1 MFNKKIK
8 AEEVQEN
15 SFWIS
20 YTDILSSLLI
30 VILLVTAYVVF
41 ELMTTKQNVVQNLE
55 EVTKA
60 ELVRKEIL
68 TEVQKK
74 LLSQGLEVTVADNYS
89 VLRIPESTLTFRSN
103 NYNIPLSMRD
113 DLKTIGKILIEVL
126 IEDNRTEYFD
136 TIFIEG
142 HTDIRPTE
150 RIMGNWG
157 LSTFRAI
164 SVWNYWVKNVSKNYE
179 NLENS
184 EGVKLFSVSGYGE
197 SRPATENQFT
207 EEDFKKNRRIDIRF
221 TLRKPT
227 SVDFSK
233 ILNLFDEGK

>member
-1 MFNKKIK
+1 MFRRRLKL
-8 AEEVQEN
+8 EEHQEN

-30 VILLVTAYVVF
+30 IILLVTAYVVF
-41 ELMTTKQNVVQNLE
+41 ELMITKQNVVQNLE

-74 LLSQGLEVTVADNYS
+74 LLEDGLEVNITDNFS

-103 NYNIPLSMRD
+103 NYFIPKGMKKNLD
-113 DLKTIGKILIEVL
+113 IIGSVLLEVL
-126 IEDNRTEYFD
+126 NKQNRTEYFD

-142 HTDIRPTE
+142 HTDIRSTDRE
-150 RIMGNWG
+150 MGNWG

-164 SVWNYWVKNVSKNYE
+164 SVWNFWVSNVSKDYE
-179 NLENS
+179 NLLNS
-184 EGVKLFSVSGYGE
+184 DREKLFSVSGYGE
-197 SRPATENQFT
+197 SRPTTDSQKN
-207 EEDFKKNRRIDIRF
+207 EEEYKKNRRIDIRF

-233 ILNLFDEGK
+233 ILNLFDEN

>member
-1 MFNKKIK
+1 MLRKRETL
-8 AEEVQEN
+8 EEYQEN

-30 VILLVTAYVVF
+30 VILLVTAFVVF
-41 ELMTTKQNVVQNLE
+41 ELMNTKQNVVQNLE

-74 LLSQGLEVTVADNYS
+74 LLKEGLEVNITDNFS

-103 NYNIPLSMRD
+103 NYYIHNAMKQGLS
-113 DLKTIGKILIEVL
+113 TIGTILFEVL
-126 IEDNRTEYFD
+126 VIDNRTEYFD

-142 HTDIRPTE
+142 HTDIRSTE
-150 RIMGNWG
+150 REMGNWG

-164 SVWNYWVKNVSKNYE
+164 SVWNFWINYVSKDYE
-179 NLENS
+179 NLLNS
-184 EGVKLFSVSGYGE
+184 DREKLF
-197 SRPATENQFT
+197 
-207 EEDFKKNRRIDIRF
+207 
-221 TLRKPT
+221 
-227 SVDFSK
+227 
-233 ILNLFDEGK
+233 

>member
-1 MFNKKIK
+1 MFRKR
-8 AEEVQEN
+8 ATSEEYQEN

-20 YTDILSSLLI
+20 YIDILSSLLI
-30 VILLVTAYVVF
+30 VILLVTAFVVF
-41 ELMTTKQNVVQNLE
+41 ELMNTKQNVVQNLE

-74 LLSQGLEVTVADNYS
+74 ILKEGLEVNITDNFS

-103 NYNIPLSMRD
+103 NYYIPNAMKQGLT
-113 DLKTIGKILIEVL
+113 TIGTILFEVL
-126 IEDNRTEYFD
+126 VIDNRTEYFD

-142 HTDIRPTE
+142 HTDIRSTE
-150 RIMGNWG
+150 REMGNWG

-164 SVWNYWVKNVSKNYE
+164 SVWNFWISYVSKDYE
-179 NLENS
+179 NLLNS
-184 EGVKLFSVSGYGE
+184 DREKLFSVSGYGE
-197 SRPATENQFT
+197 SRPATDKQEN
-207 EEDFKKNRRIDIRF
+207 EEEYKKNRRIDIRF

-233 ILNLFDEGK
+233 ILNLFDEN

>member
-1 MFNKKIK
+1 MFRKRAIS
-8 AEEVQEN
+8 EEYQEN

-20 YTDILSSLLI
+20 YIDILSSLLI
-30 VILLVTAYVVF
+30 VILLVTAFVVF
-41 ELMTTKQNVVQNLE
+41 ELMNTKQNVVQNLE

-74 LLSQGLEVTVADNYS
+74 LLKEGLEVNITDNFS

-103 NYNIPLSMRD
+103 NYYIPYAMKQGLT
-113 DLKTIGKILIEVL
+113 TIGTILFEVL
-126 IEDNRTEYFD
+126 VIDNRTEYFD

-142 HTDIRPTE
+142 HTDIRSTE
-150 RIMGNWG
+150 REMGNWG

-164 SVWNYWVKNVSKNYE
+164 SVWNFWISYVSKDYE
-179 NLENS
+179 NLLNS
-184 EGVKLFSVSGYGE
+184 DREKLFSVSGYGE
-197 SRPATENQFT
+197 SRPATDKQEN
-207 EEDFKKNRRIDIRF
+207 EEEYKKNRRIDIRF

-233 ILNLFDEGK
+233 ILNLFDEN

>member
-1 MFNKKIK
+1 MFRKRIK
-8 AEEVQEN
+8 SEESQEN

-30 VILLVTAYVVF
+30 IILLVTAYVVF

-55 EVTKA
+55 EITKA

-68 TEVQKK
+68 VEVQKK
-74 LLSQGLEVTVADNYS
+74 LLDKGLELNITDNYS

-103 NYNIPLSMRD
+103 NYYVPVSMRK
-113 DLKTIGKILIEVL
+113 DLGTIGGILLEVL
-126 IEDNRTEYFD
+126 TKENRTNYFD

-142 HTDIRPTE
+142 HTDIRSTD
-150 RIMGNWG
+150 RVMGNWG

-164 SVWNYWVKNVSKNYE
+164 SVWNYWIDNVSVNYQ
-179 NLENS
+179 NLLNS
-184 EGVKLFSVSGYGE
+184 DGEKLFSVSGYGE
-197 SRPATENQFT
+197 SRPITDSQENEQ
-207 EEDFKKNRRIDIRF
+207 EYKKNRRIDIRF

-227 SVDFSK
+227 SLDFSK
-233 ILNLFDEGK
+233 ILNLFDEN

>member
-1 MFNKKIK
+1 MFRKR
-8 AEEVQEN
+8 ATSEEYQEN

-20 YTDILSSLLI
+20 YIDILSSLLI
-30 VILLVTAYVVF
+30 VILLVTAFVVF
-41 ELMTTKQNVVQNLE
+41 ELMNTKQNVVQNLE

-74 LLSQGLEVTVADNYS
+74 LLKEGLEVNITDNFS

-103 NYNIPLSMRD
+103 NYYIPNAMKQGLT
-113 DLKTIGKILIEVL
+113 TIGTILFEVL
-126 IEDNRTEYFD
+126 VIDNRTEYFD

-142 HTDIRPTE
+142 HTDIRSTE
-150 RIMGNWG
+150 REMGNWG

-164 SVWNYWVKNVSKNYE
+164 SVWNFWISYVSKDYE
-179 NLENS
+179 NLLNS
-184 EGVKLFSVSGYGE
+184 DREKLFSVSGYGE
-197 SRPATENQFT
+197 SRPATDKQEN
-207 EEDFKKNRRIDIRF
+207 EEEYKKNRRIDIRF

-233 ILNLFDEGK
+233 ILNLFDEN

>member
-1 MFNKKIK
+1 MFRKRETL
-8 AEEVQEN
+8 EEYQEN

-30 VILLVTAYVVF
+30 VILLVTAFVVF
-41 ELMTTKQNVVQNLE
+41 ELMNTKQNVVQNLE

-74 LLSQGLEVTVADNYS
+74 LLKEGLEVNITDNFS

-103 NYNIPLSMRD
+103 NYYIPNAMKQGLS
-113 DLKTIGKILIEVL
+113 TIGTILFEVL
-126 IEDNRTEYFD
+126 VIDNRTEYFD

-142 HTDIRPTE
+142 HTYIRSTE
-150 RIMGNWG
+150 REMGNWG

-164 SVWNYWVKNVSKNYE
+164 SVWNFWINYVSKDYE
-179 NLENS
+179 NLLNS
-184 EGVKLFSVSGYGE
+184 DREKLFSVSGYGE
-197 SRPATENQFT
+197 SRPATNKQEN
-207 EEDFKKNRRIDIRF
+207 EEEYKKNRRIDIRF

-227 SVDFSK
+227 SVDFGK
-233 ILNLFDEGK
+233 ILNLFDEN

>member
-1 MFNKKIK
+1 MFRKRETL
-8 AEEVQEN
+8 EEYQEN

-30 VILLVTAYVVF
+30 VILLVTAFVVF
-41 ELMTTKQNVVQNLE
+41 ELMNTKQNVVQNLE

-74 LLSQGLEVTVADNYS
+74 LLKEGLEVNITDNFS

-103 NYNIPLSMRD
+103 NYYIPNAMKQGLS
-113 DLKTIGKILIEVL
+113 TIGTILFEVL
-126 IEDNRTEYFD
+126 VIDNRTEYFD

-142 HTDIRPTE
+142 HTDIRSTE
-150 RIMGNWG
+150 REMGNWG

-164 SVWNYWVKNVSKNYE
+164 SVWNFWINYVSKDYE
-179 NLENS
+179 NLLNS
-184 EGVKLFSVSGYGE
+184 DREKLFSVSGYGE
-197 SRPATENQFT
+197 SRPATNKQEN
-207 EEDFKKNRRIDIRF
+207 EEEYKKNRRIDIRF

-227 SVDFSK
+227 SVDFGK
-233 ILNLFDEGK
+233 ILNLFDEN

>member
-1 MFNKKIK
+1 MFRKRTKL
-8 AEEVQEN
+8 EEHQEN

-30 VILLVTAYVVF
+30 IILLVTAYVVF

-74 LLSQGLEVTVADNYS
+74 LLEKGLEVNITDNFS

-103 NYNIPLSMRD
+103 NYYIPNGMKK
-113 DLKTIGKILIEVL
+113 DLGTIGNVLLEVL
-126 IEDNRTEYFD
+126 LNENRTEYFD

-142 HTDIRPTE
+142 HTDIRATDRE
-150 RIMGNWG
+150 MGNWG

-164 SVWNYWVKNVSKNYE
+164 SVWNYWVNNVSKEYE
-179 NLENS
+179 KLLNSDKEN
-184 EGVKLFSVSGYGE
+184 LFSVSGYGE
-197 SRPATENQFT
+197 SRPATESQKN
-207 EEDFKKNRRIDIRF
+207 EEEYKKNRRIDIRF

-227 SVDFSK
+227 SVDFGK
-233 ILNLFDEGK
+233 ILNIFDEN

>member
-1 MFNKKIK
+1 MFRKRAKL
-8 AEEVQEN
+8 EEHQEN

-30 VILLVTAYVVF
+30 IILLVTAYVVF
-41 ELMTTKQNVVQNLE
+41 ELMSTKQNVIQNLE
-55 EVTKA
+55 EVIKA

-74 LLSQGLEVTVADNYS
+74 LLEDGLEVNITDNFS

-103 NYNIPLSMRD
+103 NYYIPNGMKK
-113 DLKTIGKILIEVL
+113 DLGTIGNVLLEVL
-126 IEDNRTEYFD
+126 LKENRTTYFD

-142 HTDIRPTE
+142 HTDIRPTDRE
-150 RIMGNWG
+150 MGNWG

-164 SVWNYWVKNVSKNYE
+164 SVWNYWVSNVSKDYE
-179 NLENS
+179 KLLNSDKEN
-184 EGVKLFSVSGYGE
+184 LFSVSGYGE
-197 SRPATENQFT
+197 SRPATDSQKN
-207 EEDFKKNRRIDIRF
+207 EEEYKKNRRIDIRF

-233 ILNLFDEGK
+233 ILNLFDEN